1 MKNPVHVLAAIVL
14 FLTVVIVF
22 LGATS
27 AFSQEA
33 GWTDDYTK
41 AVAQAKTEN
50 KAILLDFTGSD
61 WCGWCM
67 KMKKETLDTPQFDAY
82 ARKSLVLVTVDFP
95 HNKQLAPAVK
105 QQNAMLDGKYHAQG
119 FPTYVLID
127 KFGRELWRQ
136 TGYLAGGPT
145 VFIAALS
152 KVYTPAPVKA
162 AGDSHTD
169 DFDAFFKK
177 SSPAPNS

>member
-1 MKNPVHVLAAIVL
+1 MKTTVHLLAAIVL
-14 FLTVVIVF
+14 FW
-22 LGATS
+22 GAAA

-33 GWTDDYTK
+33 GWTDDYAK
-41 AVAQAKTEN
+41 ATAQAKAEN

-67 KMKKETLDTPQFDAY
+67 KMKKETLDTPQFTAY
-82 ARKSLVLVTVDFP
+82 AQKNLVLVTVDFP
-95 HNKQLAPAVK
+95 RSTPLSPAVK
-105 QQNAMLDGKYHAQG
+105 QQNQKLNAKYRAEG
-119 FPTYVLID
+119 FPTYILVD

-145 VFIAALS
+145 PFIAAMS
-152 KVYTPAPVKA
+152 RVYAPAPVKP
-162 AGDSHTD
+162 AGGGETD

-177 SSPAPNS
+177 ASPAPNP

>member
-1 MKNPVHVLAAIVL
+1 MKTSVHL
-14 FLTVVIVF
+14 FAVVILL
-22 LGATS
+22 LGISS

-41 AVAQAKTEN
+41 ASAQAKTEN

-67 KMKKETLDTPQFDAY
+67 KMKKETLDTPQFTAY
-82 ARKSLVLVTVDFP
+82 AQRNLVLVTVDFP
-95 HNKQLAPAVK
+95 HKTPLTPAVK
-105 QQNAMLDGKYHAQG
+105 QQNEKLNAKYHAQG

-145 VFIAALS
+145 AFIAAMGKS
-152 KVYTPAPVKA
+152 YSPAPTKVTSS
-162 AGDSHTD
+162 GGD
-169 DFDAFFKK
+169 DFDTFFKK
-177 SSPAPNS
+177 PSPTP